1 MNAGKL
7 FRIGSAARDPSVGAM
22 ARNATMTRPV
32 LSAFPCWR
40 LLLGATLSLFVTLA
54 ALPLN
59 AQDAAIFGRG
69 DAMVTGFSG
78 TTRPDPLPAGDP
90 LDETFIDLDGASAPI
105 FRLEPGAPPSAQ
117 VISAPPVFQVKARD
131 VGQVFA
137 IGLDG
142 NLVPPPDPPNIY
154 LGATSAFGLQ
164 IVIPDAD
171 GDGRPFI
178 CEEGIF
184 PEIKSEKARKC
195 EV

>member
-1 MNAGKL
+1 
-7 FRIGSAARDPSVGAM
+7 
-22 ARNATMTRPV
+22 MTRPV

-59 AQDAAIFGRG
+59 AEDAAIFGRG
-69 DAMVTGFSG
+69 DAVVTGFSG
-78 TTRPDPLPAGDP
+78 TVVPDPQPAGDP
-90 LDETFIDLDGASAPI
+90 LDETFIDLDGASAQI

-117 VISAPPVFQVKARD
+117 VISAPPLFQVKARD

-142 NLVPPPDPPNIY
+142 NPWPEAAGNVPNIY

-195 EV
+195 EG